1 MAKDKV
7 IVTVKVPDSN
17 TGGLHIDVSRW
28 SHKLSK
34 KTSDEVEFEANGAAM
49 EYIEVSWMPG
59 ECPFNL
65 PENRLYVLGGTT
77 GTTGPVVHVPPNPP
91 QTVRYWITVYFKDPA
106 GKIRYVDIDP
116 DMVIDA

>member
-34 KTSDEVEFEANGAAM
+34 KTSDEVR
-49 EYIEVSWMPG
+49 P
-59 ECPFNL
+59 
-65 PENRLYVLGGTT
+65 
-77 GTTGPVVHVPPNPP
+77 
-91 QTVRYWITVYFKDPA
+91 
-106 GKIRYVDIDP
+106 
-116 DMVIDA
+116 